1 MKSKK
6 AVLVRNIA
14 VLALSLIFLVGGAA
28 CLYTDHLLS
37 GIHFVSAE
45 SGESQT
51 DTGKLFQP
59 SASSGSS
66 EDAKAGLV
74 GGLCHDDAV
83 TNILLLGTDDYQ
95 KNDVGRSDS
104 MMLVSVDNR
113 RKKLKVTSFMRDLYL
128 AEPGL
133 GSHKLTEAY
142 SLAGGQEKGAR
153 KVVSTIEANFGID
166 IDRFVRVDFSVFPKI
181 IDRLGG
187 VDITLLNEKDGE
199 GHTEADLVNLHSG
212 DGKKVHTG
220 PNTLTGKQASYYSR
234 IRDIGNDFERT
245 QRQRKIFSSLVAKL
259 KTSNLMTINSIF
271 SDTVP
276 LVMTNMSKD
285 EVVSLAAH
293 SLTYLNY
300 PVSEHRVP
308 GDDEFRESHKNEI
321 ILNGRSSDVLIP
333 DLDKCKGSLQK
344 FVYENQIPTGNYE

>member
-1 MKSKK
+1 M
-6 AVLVRNIA
+6 
-14 VLALSLIFLVGGAA
+14 GGSA
-28 CLYTDHLLS
+28 CLYADHLLN
-37 GIHFVSAE
+37 GIDFVSAE
-45 SGESQT
+45 SGESQAN
-51 DTGKLFQP
+51 TGALFQQ

-95 KNDVGRSDS
+95 QNDTGRSDS

-113 RKKLKVTSFMRDLYL
+113 RKKLKVTSFMRDMYL

-142 SLAGGQEKGAR
+142 SRAGGKENGIR
-153 KVVSTIEANFGID
+153 KVVSTIETNFGVD

-187 VDITLLNEKDGE
+187 VDITLLNEKDAD
-199 GHTEADLVNLHSG
+199 GHTEADLVNLYSY
-212 DGKKVHTG
+212 DSKKVHTG
-220 PNTLTGKQASYYSR
+220 LNTLTGKQASYYSR

-245 QRQRKIFSSLVAKL
+245 QRQRKIFTSLVAKL
-259 KTSNLMTINSIF
+259 KTSDFMTIKSVMA
-271 SDTVP
+271 DTMP
-276 LVMTNMSKD
+276 LVMTNMTKD
-285 EVVSLAAH
+285 EVVSLAMH

-308 GDDEFRESHKNEI
+308 GDDEFHGEDIYDETAGKK
-321 ILNGRSSDVLIP
+321 LNMLVP
-333 DLDKCKGSLQK
+333 DLDKCKGSFLK
-344 FVYENQIPTGNYE
+344 FVYEDKIPTGNYE